1 MSTEYKNNFLK
12 EAPNWIV
19 ESCTIDIRYLVQRNT
34 DGHFLLAASIHVLP
48 FPLPQYEE
56 FHVEAGEILGGQI
69 QFNNQTRL
77 DVFRILTNAADGLV
91 EAGSHSLSLLG
102 ERRGYDYQ
110 SEMLW
115 GDKWFSSLDLTV
127 RSSQSITPRLSH
139 LESCN
144 SDTLLRQN
152 TPPFDGINDLS
163 AWLGFADSIS
173 SSQAPTIKIEV
184 APPVDLIYPNCSLSE
199 NCLRMYLRAHPNFN
213 TDSMTLSIRE
223 FPGVGIS
230 TRQQVSSRINWQDGQ
245 DGLREGIVELELNK
259 ADSVGT
265 TLTIGSTTVRRQWFV
280 DPTKAPNSRYV
291 AVQQFDS
298 DLRQIRS
305 AIIDPTDSNKF
316 ETGIASLLF
325 LIGFSAAVQ
334 LEKDA
339 PDIVVATPSGRLIL
353 VECTMKIAD
362 FSSKLGKLVDR
373 QGSLKKTSKEA
384 PYPFPVE
391 SILVCALPRDQ
402 IATRHDELK
411 KHNVLLMTKED
422 LISTLEE
429 VRMLIEPDKFID
441 SIAAKSSNPFSLMS

>member
-1 MSTEYKNNFLK
+1 MSKEYKNKFLK

-19 ESCTIDIRYLVQRNT
+19 ESSTIDIRYLAQRNT

-48 FPLPQYEE
+48 FPLQKYEE
-56 FHVEAGEILGGQI
+56 FHVEAGEIIGGQI
-69 QFNNQTRL
+69 QFNDQTRSN
-77 DVFRILTNAADGLV
+77 VFRILSNAADGLV
-91 EAGSHSLSLLG
+91 ESGNRSLSLLS
-102 ERRGYDYQ
+102 ERQGYNYH

-115 GDKWFSSLDLTV
+115 GDRWFSSLNLTV
-127 RSSQSITPRLSH
+127 RSSRSITPQLSH

-173 SSQAPTIKIEV
+173 SSQAPIINIEI
-184 APPVDLIYPNCSLSE
+184 APPVDLVFPNCSLSE
-199 NCLRMYLRAHPNFN
+199 NRLRLHLQAQPGFN
-213 TDSMTLSIRE
+213 PDSMTLSIRE
-223 FPGVGIS
+223 LPGVGIS
-230 TRQQVSSRINWQDGQ
+230 TRQQVSSRINWQGGQ
-245 DGLREGIVELELNK
+245 DGLREGIIELELNN
-259 ADSVGT
+259 ADSVGS

-280 DPTKAPNSRYV
+280 DPTKAGNSRYV

-305 AIIDPTDSNKF
+305 AVIDPTDQHKF

-353 VECTMKIAD
+353 IECTIKIAD

-373 QGSLKKTSKEA
+373 QGSLKKTSKVT

-391 SILVCALPRDQ
+391 GILICALPRDQ
-402 IATRHDELK
+402 IATRQDELK
-411 KHNVLLMTKED
+411 SHNVLLMTRED
-422 LISTLEE
+422 IISTLEK
-429 VRMLIEPDKFID
+429 VRMLIEPDKFIE
-441 SIAAKSSNPFSLMS
+441 SIASKSSNPFSLMS